1 MLNARN
7 LSLLKQLLAGTVG
20 ILTLGLTAQAQIY
33 DGSISFVGGAVI
45 DNPIP
50 NATTF
55 TSFYGPGGP
64 GSDPV
69 VQGGQETG
77 QYAPLNGGNIPVAF
91 TPFTF
96 SPSPAPFQLWSF
108 TYGTGVYSFDITSV
122 QQPPT
127 EIVFPG
133 NVAFLNV
140 GGDGEAIFSSLINAA
155 IATIPA
161 TWSITGTTAN
171 SAAITITIG
180 SAVNTVPE
188 PPSGVLA
195 VVGLLVSGVL
205 YRNRLKLAVQRKA

>member
-7 LSLLKQLLAGTVG
+7 LSLLKQLVVG
-20 ILTLGLTAQAQIY
+20 IVGVLILGLTAQAQLY

-45 DNPIP
+45 DNSIP

-69 VQGGQETG
+69 IQGGQETG
-77 QYAPLNGGNIPVAF
+77 VYAPLNGGNIPVAF

-108 TYGTGVYSFDITSV
+108 TYGTDVYSFDITSV

-140 GGDGEAIFSSLINAA
+140 GGDGTAFFTDLLTSLVSYS
-155 IATIPA
+155 PA

-180 SAVNTVPE
+180 SSVNTVPE
-188 PPSGVLA
+188 PSTVPLA
-195 VVGLLVSGVL
+195 VAGLLVCGVI